1 MPADNLAAWLHGVDD
16 LRVEPYNEQ
25 VRTDLNARAD
35 MQPCAISSTGAA
47 AVTKELKANE
57 VRIRVG
63 AVGICGSDVHY
74 LKHMQ
79 CGSFVVKKPMVI
91 GHESAGILLT
101 CSTRHSYT
109 TVRTTEVGPG
119 VTHLSVGQRVAME
132 PGIPCRCCSLCKE
145 GTYNL
150 CETLEFFA
158 TPPVHGSLAN
168 YVVHPADFCFALP
181 DGMSLEE
188 GAMCEPVS
196 VGIHACRR
204 GGVGPG
210 SIVLI
215 LGAGPIGLVTLL
227 VAKAFGATDI
237 VVTDMSSE
245 RLAIAEQLGATAT
258 VNVTRHTTEQS
269 AAAVA
274 AALGNRKPTVTADCC
289 GYESSMATALEA
301 TKSGGKVCL
310 IGMGCQQ
317 MTLPLTTSAS
327 REIDILGVFRY
338 RNTYPLAIQMISKG
352 AIDVQPLITDR
363 YDLQQD
369 FSQATVVKAFEQSAK
384 GKHTIKVMFTLV
396 DSAGAK

>member
-1 MPADNLAAWLHGVDD
+1 MLLLLFTASNKL
-16 LRVEPYNEQ
+16 
-25 VRTDLNARAD
+25 
-35 MQPCAISSTGAA
+35 SS
-47 AVTKELKANE
+47 
-57 VRIRVG
+57 
-63 AVGICGSDVHY
+63 
-74 LKHMQ
+74 Q
-79 CGSFVVKKPMVI
+79 
-91 GHESAGILLT
+91 
-101 CSTRHSYT
+101 
-109 TVRTTEVGPG
+109 
-119 VTHLSVGQRVAME
+119 
-132 PGIPCRCCSLCKE
+132 
-145 GTYNL
+145 

-269 AAAVA
+269 AAAIA

-369 FSQATVVKAFEQSAK
+369 FSQSTVVKAFEQSAK